1 MLNNNPMHGTGISVF
16 VWSIEENILLTSY
29 ISIYQATK
37 TLSAD
42 FRTIKIYL
50 DSGKIYKKKYYLTSS
65 NNSPLLKHFL

>member
-1 MLNNNPMHGTGISVF
+1 MHGTGISVF

-37 TLSAD
+37 ALSAD

-50 DSGKIYKKKYYLTSS
+50 DSGKIYKKKDNPTPSDH
-65 NNSPLLKHFL
+65 SPL